1 MNSPETSSGLSPSH
15 FSRCLMLVNLSL
27 ALCMG
32 ARFVSRCISMAHKS
46 SKFIKFKVHLSDSPH
61 VGIRNTTAKR
71 EQRAYSAE
79 IVQQYNI
86 MSTQVVSGAVTSGGT
101 EIPESSSKL
110 RHIGLRMRSDSH
122 VYLHVFYMLSECK
135 CAVKL

>member
-1 MNSPETSSGLSPSH
+1 MWAYMQN
-15 FSRCLMLVNLSL
+15 
-27 ALCMG
+27 A
-32 ARFVSRCISMAHKS
+32 
-46 SKFIKFKVHLSDSPH
+46 
-61 VGIRNTTAKR
+61 TAKK
-71 EQRAYSAE
+71 RATCTLRLV
-79 IVQQYNI
+79 VQQYNI